1 MSSRDPGD
9 ADPLTGLL
17 ERSFHSGPPVEA
29 NQLIDDVRQQVK
41 AAQGRAVN
49 YEIALMGRGWDYLRQ
64 KVAPLLALFLKD
76 KRMKAESCAPCF
88 ISLFSDDALHFIR
101 AQDFFEHLRQAEGLD
116 RASFA
121 QMVRTWEQTGRRSVA
136 ALLPGPDPGP
146 DSDPSPDN

>member
-9 ADPLTGLL
+9 PGDGDPLTGLL
-17 ERSFHSGPPVEA
+17 ALAFHAGPPFEA

-49 YEIALMGRGWDYLRQ
+49 YEIALMGRGWDYLQQ

-76 KRMKAESCAPCF
+76 KRMRAESCGPCF
-88 ISLFSDDALHFIR
+88 ISLFTDDALHFIR

-121 QMVRTWEQTGRRSVA
+121 QMVRTWERTGRRSA
-136 ALLPGPDPGP
+136 GALLPGPGP
-146 DSDPSPDN
+146 NPSPDN